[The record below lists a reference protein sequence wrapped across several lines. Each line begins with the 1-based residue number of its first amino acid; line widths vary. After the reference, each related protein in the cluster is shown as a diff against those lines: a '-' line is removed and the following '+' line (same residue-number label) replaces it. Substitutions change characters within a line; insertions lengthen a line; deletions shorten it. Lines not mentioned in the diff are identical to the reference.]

1 MAWTTSFQVK
11 GYVPI
16 VVALFIAFTI
26 GLNLGLHGV
35 LHGLH
40 SSPVPSIGLLPSQS
54 NDAYPVSTDNTMRPI
69 SKGEPIIELP
79 HEVDVK
85 VIKPVTSVPAVQE
98 APQAPRITDKTESN
112 LDRKLKEVQLLVS
125 VYGDKLLKEI
135 QAATPELVDNQL
147 SKDIPIVL
155 LTCNRPALL
164 RKTLDSLLTVRGIK
178 KQNVIISQDGA
189 LPEIAEIA
197 KQSGFSLIQNLS
209 GMRLRGGAAQ
219 DGASRIAMHYKYSLS
234 SVFDSHPEA
243 DAVIVIED
251 DLLFSPDLYE
261 YLMSVAP
268 ILHID
273 PSAFVISA
281 WSDNGF
287 ADKVHD
293 PFALRR
299 TDYFPGLGWVL
310 TRKLYKEELEPRWPT
325 SHWDHWL
332 RSEETSK
339 HRDIIYPQVRL
350 IFICSVLAVL
360 YVAYSTVNT

>member
-1 MAWTTSFQVK
+1 MAWITSYQIK

-16 VVALFIAFTI
+16 IVALFIAFTI

-40 SSPVPSIGLLPSQS
+40 RSPVLDINVPPSQS
-54 NDAYPVSTDNTMRPI
+54 YIANHTPV
-69 SKGEPIIELP
+69 
-79 HEVDVK
+79 VDSV
-85 VIKPVTSVPAVQE
+85 KPVTDVEPSFAEHPQQVDATIIKPAIT
-98 APQAPRITDKTESN
+98 APPVTAVVAQTPDQTQKAESK
-112 LDRKLKEVQLLVS
+112 LDSKLHEVQLLVNE
-125 VYGDKLLKEI
+125 YGDKLLKEI

-268 ILHID
+268 VLHID
-273 PSAFVISA
+273 PTAFVISA

-339 HRDIIYPQVRL
+339 HRDIIYPQVCL
-350 IFICSVLAVL
+350 CLHIVCA
-360 YVAYSTVNT
+360 